1 MAQVQYAF
9 IIVAPGYEAAAQH
22 TTFESPE
29 FKSRIVGVSS
39 HAAAVT
45 AVDGLIAEGVEI
57 IELCGGFSPQQ
68 AADIRARAGQSISV
82 GLVTYAE

>member
-9 IIVAPGYEAAAQH
+9 IILAPGYEAAAH
-22 TTFESPE
+22 HATLESAE

-39 HAAAVT
+39 QADALT

-57 IELCGGFSPQQ
+57 IELCGGFSTED
-68 AADIRARAGQSISV
+68 AATIAERAGQDVSV
-82 GLVTYAE
+82 GLVTYA